1 MLTSSLFLAVSHVRK
16 GRVVFPDL
24 NDVYFALIRNI
35 VYAQSETTILEAYTW
50 PNLLKTWQ
58 YLPPRT

>member
-1 MLTSSLFLAVSHVRK
+1 M
-16 GRVVFPDL
+16 VFPDL

-50 PNLLKTWQ
+50 PNLFKTWQ
-58 YLPPRT
+58 CLPPRT